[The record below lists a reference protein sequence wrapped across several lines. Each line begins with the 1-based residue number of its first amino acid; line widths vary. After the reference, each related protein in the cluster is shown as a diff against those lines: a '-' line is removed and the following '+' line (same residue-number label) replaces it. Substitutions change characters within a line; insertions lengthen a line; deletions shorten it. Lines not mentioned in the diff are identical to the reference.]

1 MNVKPVHRWPPAAII
16 AAGFCILISAA
27 PADALPAVNPTPP
40 ERTTLVAGDCYA
52 VGRRVAAQNGGTLAA
67 ARAATRDGKPVCIV
81 VVLIPGKNG
90 QRPRRREIVVPL

>member
-1 MNVKPVHRWPPAAII
+1 MKTKPVHKWSPVAIM
-16 AAGFCILISAA
+16 AAGLCISAA

-67 ARAATRDGKPVCIV
+67 ARAATRGGKPVCVV

>member
-1 MNVKPVHRWPPAAII
+1 MKTKPVHKWSPVAIM
-16 AAGFCILISAA
+16 AAGLCISAA

-52 VGRRVAAQNGGTLAA
+52 VGRRIAAQNGGTLAA
-67 ARAATRDGKPVCIV
+67 ARAVTRGGKPVCVV

>member
-1 MNVKPVHRWPPAAII
+1 MNTKPVHRWPPAAII
-16 AAGFCILISAA
+16 AAGFCILILAA

-52 VGRRVAAQNGGTLAA
+52 VGRRIAAQNGGTLAA
-67 ARAATRDGKPVCIV
+67 ARAMTRGGQSVCVV

>member
-1 MNVKPVHRWPPAAII
+1 MKTKPVHRWPPASIM
-16 AAGFCILISAA
+16 AAGFCILILAA

-67 ARAATRDGKPVCIV
+67 ARAATRGGQSVCVV